1 MKTNFKQKKNRK
13 SFKEI
18 KYISKWNIKQKSN
31 ILGCFPHRMLWG
43 ETPRMFD
50 FFFIF
55 HLFVY
60 LFSVHFYRTGGHFRS
75 FIKNKI
81 RMLPKI

>member
-1 MKTNFKQKKNRK
+1 MKYKTEVKHPWLF
-13 SFKEI
+13 SPIEC
-18 KYISKWNIKQKSN
+18 Y
-31 ILGCFPHRMLWG
+31 GG

-60 LFSVHFYRTGGHFRS
+60 LFSVNFYRTGAHFRS

-81 RMLPKI
+81 RMLPKILEYI

>member
-1 MKTNFKQKKNRK
+1 MEYKTEVKHPWLF
-13 SFKEI
+13 SI
-18 KYISKWNIKQKSN
+18 A
-31 ILGCFPHRMLWG
+31 LVVFPYRMLWG

-60 LFSVHFYRTGGHFRS
+60 LFSVNFYRTGAHFRS

-81 RMLPKI
+81 RMLPKILEYI